1 MKRISRNTWLFI
13 TIILLFTHCKK
24 ENKNNITPSQEAQIA
39 QMLSNY
45 KVDTADISTRD
56 RDFLN
61 EIRVIANDIDG
72 LYKDVDAQPNYKAK
86 YDKLKQNMT
95 DHIALVTQKAADF
108 YNGSPTHIVLTKN
121 SFVLMSYD
129 ALQRRMPAFY
139 WTKLGIFAANEVRA
153 SVVLAYHVKHLLETN
168 NIHLVLDQSTGDDVS
183 QTLLQSTQT
192 LIVGQLN
199 VLTDI
204 GTLALLDKYGAEH
217 LATESWLTPEAQN
230 GFRIQ
235 HQAEIALASGN
246 ISSYQD
252 LQTEA
257 AIEFG
262 AHEQVYIL
270 QPLWDNGLMTQLA
283 LFNQFLM
290 QLTQGQITF
299 FGDIFVG
306 TNKYSDAPKGEFIK
320 VPESAYNLQ
329 IATNR
334 VTIARN
340 GFNHLN
346 NMRKDNDKSV
356 WIDYSQARI
365 GYHYGVYYPSGIDF

>member
-1 MKRISRNTWLFI
+1 MHHFKRLS
-13 TIILLFTHCKK
+13 ILLVVLFSITQCKK
-24 ENKNNITPSQEAQIA
+24 EQQPSQQEQVAQL
-39 QMLSNY
+39 LSNY
-45 KVDTADISTRD
+45 KIDTNEISLRD
-56 RDFLN
+56 RNFLN
-61 EIRVIANDIDG
+61 EIRIIANDIDD

-86 YDKLKQNMT
+86 YDKLKENMT
-95 DHIALVTQKAADF
+95 RHIALVTQKASDF
-108 YNGSPTHIVLTKN
+108 YNGSATHIVLTRN
-121 SFVLMSYD
+121 SFVVMSYD
-129 ALQRRMPAFY
+129 ALQRRMPTFY

-153 SVVLAYHVKHLLETN
+153 SVVLSYHVKHLLETN
-168 NIHLVLDQSTGDDVS
+168 NIHIVLDPSTGDDMS

-204 GTLALLDKYGAEH
+204 GSLALLNKYGTGNLKNE
-217 LATESWLTPEAQN
+217 TWLTPEAQN
-230 GFRIQ
+230 GYRIQ
-235 HQAEIALASGN
+235 EEAENALASGN
-246 ISSYQD
+246 TNAYQD

-270 QPLWDNGLMTQLA
+270 QPLWDDGLMTQLA
-283 LFNQFLM
+283 LFNQFLV
-290 QLTQGQITF
+290 QTTQGNITF

-306 TNKYSDAPKGEFIK
+306 TNKYTDAPKGEFIK
-320 VPESAYNLQ
+320 IPIGADNLQ

-340 GFNHLN
+340 GFHYLN
-346 NMRKDNDKSV
+346 NMRKDLNKSV